1 MWSTGCVLIEMI
13 NGNPPFMGD
22 SQIEQLIEIIK
33 TLGTPSKIEVQEM
46 NRMYDMKEYIK
57 FPKVKTTPWKNLLQ
71 TRDPLLLDLITR
83 VMQYSPIKRIT
94 PAQAL
99 QH

>member
-33 TLGTPSKIEVQEM
+33 ILGTPSKVEVQ
-46 NRMYDMKEYIK
+46 
-57 FPKVKTTPWKNLLQ
+57 
-71 TRDPLLLDLITR
+71 
-83 VMQYSPIKRIT
+83 
-94 PAQAL
+94 
-99 QH
+99 